1 MRKTSLNTIYSL
13 AKKDERV
20 VFIGSD
26 LGPGVLSE
34 FKKNIPD
41 RFFME
46 GIAEQNIIGIS
57 AGLALD
63 GLIPYVNTIGTFLT
77 RRCYEQIVVDL
88 CLHNLPVRLIANGGG
103 LVYAPLGP
111 THQAIED
118 IAILRAIPN
127 ITIICPCD
135 AIEMK
140 KLIEKTLN
148 WPGPIYVRL
157 AKGGDKIITNENAS
171 LEIGKSSLFKEL
183 NETIFIS
190 TGVMTQICLE
200 ASDELE
206 KNGIKSA
213 ILHMSTVKPLDI
225 EKLKI
230 ILPKVKNIITVEE
243 HIRSGGLGT
252 SILEFINDNN
262 ISSIENIIRFGIPD
276 KFSDKY
282 GNQESILNYYDLTSE
297 NLVKSVTSL
306 YK

>member
-1 MRKTSLNTIYSL
+1 
-13 AKKDERV
+13 
-20 VFIGSD
+20 
-26 LGPGVLSE
+26 
-34 FKKNIPD
+34 
-41 RFFME
+41 
-46 GIAEQNIIGIS
+46 
-57 AGLALD
+57 
-63 GLIPYVNTIGTFLT
+63 
-77 RRCYEQIVVDL
+77 
-88 CLHNLPVRLIANGGG
+88 
-103 LVYAPLGP
+103 
-111 THQAIED
+111 
-118 IAILRAIPN
+118 
-127 ITIICPCD
+127 
-135 AIEMK
+135 
-140 KLIEKTLN
+140 
-148 WPGPIYVRL
+148 
-157 AKGGDKIITNENAS
+157 
-171 LEIGKSSLFKEL
+171 
-183 NETIFIS
+183 
-190 TGVMTQICLE
+190 MTQICLE